1 MSSFEDVNHAKVV
14 AAYRQYRAASMAERR
29 SHATTAASP
38 LPSSPTRTSVMLRRD
53 LRALQRT
60 DSSRKLREAMKSSA
74 HTDVAVDFAARTAKA
89 LHKRRQLLLQ
99 VQQQQSN
106 CIVQLY
112 ASH

>member
-1 MSSFEDVNHAKVV
+1 MSSFEDVNHAKIV
-14 AAYRQYRAASMAERR
+14 AAYRQHRAAAMAERR

-38 LPSSPTRTSVMLRRD
+38 LPSPTRTSGMLRRD

-99 VQQQQSN
+99 VQQQQ
-106 CIVQLY
+106 Q
-112 ASH
+112 